1 MIEFACKLS
10 LIVYVEFCQL
20 NQNHFMVG
28 KLSQQEIEAI
38 LKDNTWG
45 HLGCNDGFNTYVY
58 PVNFYYDG
66 KFIMCHSQV
75 GAKIKIM
82 RQNSRICLQVD
93 EVISHTNWKS
103 VMVLGYFQEI
113 QDQQERYN
121 AMKAFEDR
129 QMRIKRTDNYAVVDK
144 EKENESTRSTKNLR
158 PVIYRILIDEKTGQY
173 EAE

>member
-1 MIEFACKLS
+1 
-10 LIVYVEFCQL
+10 
-20 NQNHFMVG
+20 MVG

-75 GAKIKIM
+75 GAKIKVM
-82 RQNSRICLQVD
+82 RQNSRICLQVE
-93 EVISHTNWKS
+93 EVTNHTHWKS

-113 QDQQERYN
+113 QDQEERYSG
-121 AMKAFEDR
+121 MKEFEKR
-129 QMRIKRTDNYAVVDK
+129 QMRIKLTDNYGFSEK
-144 EKENESTRSTKNLR
+144 EKENDSARATKDLR
-158 PVIYRILIDEKTGQY
+158 PVIYRILIDEKSGQY